1 MDDRTVTGRVLAILD
16 ALAGARTPV
25 ALAELARITG
35 IPKPTV
41 RRIANDLVRRRMV
54 DRRESGYVFGPRTAA
69 LGRAAERQLGNA
81 DVVGPFVHDLQQRT
95 GMIVW
100 AGRLQ
105 EAKLLM
111 VDSAHGRDH
120 SELMASHWP
129 LQLDYELLPATATG
143 LLMATANPEAMERVL
158 RRGLP
163 RLTPRTQV
171 LPGRYAARVRQ
182 VAESGIATEYDEC
195 RLGWWC
201 GAMRLDPPH
210 HTIVLSV
217 TAEIARA
224 PITRALRQLQATCNE
239 LSRELSATGRSER
252 GFSAAG

>member
-16 ALAGARTPV
+16 ALAGADAPV

-54 DRRESGYVFGPRTAA
+54 DRQAGGYVFGPRMVA
-69 LGRAAERQLGNA
+69 LGVAAERQLCNA

-100 AGRLQ
+100 AGRM
-105 EAKLLM
+105 EGTKLLM

-120 SELMASHWP
+120 SGLMASHWP
-129 LQLDYELLPATATG
+129 VRLDYELLPATATG
-143 LLMATANPEAMERVL
+143 LLMAVDNPEAMEQVL

-163 RLTPRTQV
+163 RLTPRTQL
-171 LPGRYAARVRQ
+171 LPGRYTARVRQ

-195 RLGWWC
+195 RIGWWC

-210 HTIVLSV
+210 DKIIVSV
-217 TAEIARA
+217 TSEIARA
-224 PITRALRQLQATCNE
+224 PITRTLRQLQATCNG
-239 LSRELSATGRSER
+239 LGRELSAVGKTSGVSVV
-252 GFSAAG
+252 G